1 MFPTGGSR
9 GTMAAELERVESK
22 IPILFERDDVFYS
35 KIEKRPGEVVSEIS
49 MRMPLEIHPSAVV
62 GQFSSDG
69 GDLGLGNM
77 PDYDKAEINTVEIK
91 IGLQWTS
98 RRKYA
103 TDSARKAVLNTFRR
117 DLASAMA
124 EFRRANDSLCMT
136 AGNGVLGI
144 ITTVTNVGG
153 VGGTDTYTL
162 TTDGFGARLLR
173 MKQPFSVWDPTLT
186 VLRNPGTLA
195 GELVVSYID
204 VPNKVIQATNSPNNV
219 QPGDLIVFSG
229 NWVSPPA
236 SLLGIPYHSSNST
249 VGTWLSFNRATTPE
263 IRANRVQ
270 AGGSLA
276 LAMPRLAINKIGD
289 RLGINKRKKL
299 SACMHPCQKQQ
310 YEELG
315 FEASIIN
322 KDAKE
327 QGLDLYFNDNMRMAG
342 APVWESFSWDKT
354 RIDFIDYD
362 IWGRAEFY
370 APGWYKDDNGLRYF
384 VTRGL
389 SGGVATSNLAYIVA
403 AWNLYPN
410 NPAGISYIDTLTV
423 PSGY

>member
-195 GELVVSYID
+195 GD
-204 VPNKVIQATNSPNNV
+204 
-219 QPGDLIVFSG
+219 
-229 NWVSPPA
+229 
-236 SLLGIPYHSSNST
+236 
-249 VGTWLSFNRATTPE
+249 
-263 IRANRVQ
+263 
-270 AGGSLA
+270 
-276 LAMPRLAINKIGD
+276 
-289 RLGINKRKKL
+289 
-299 SACMHPCQKQQ
+299 
-310 YEELG
+310 
-315 FEASIIN
+315 
-322 KDAKE
+322 
-327 QGLDLYFNDNMRMAG
+327 GLCECG
-342 APVWESFSWDKT
+342 
-354 RIDFIDYD
+354 
-362 IWGRAEFY
+362 
-370 APGWYKDDNGLRYF
+370 
-384 VTRGL
+384 
-389 SGGVATSNLAYIVA
+389 
-403 AWNLYPN
+403 
-410 NPAGISYIDTLTV
+410 
-423 PSGY
+423 